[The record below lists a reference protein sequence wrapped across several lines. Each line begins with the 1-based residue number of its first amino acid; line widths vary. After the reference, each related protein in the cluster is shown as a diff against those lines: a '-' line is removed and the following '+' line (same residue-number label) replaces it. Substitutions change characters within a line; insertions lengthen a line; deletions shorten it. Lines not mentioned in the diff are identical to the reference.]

1 MSTLHSGENTSPTS
15 VTVRG
20 QKRLRLSFTCNQ
32 CRKRKV
38 RCDESQP
45 RCSNCVARGDECVTV
60 DPNDPAREVSRR
72 RTNNVDEAT
81 KELRVEKS
89 VGPSHPQTH
98 PRPYIHHRE
107 MILNSDAPT
116 NKRKLIGGGTLQA
129 FARFLDCSF
138 EHHGWE
144 LISSK
149 FSFGMQI
156 SEEVQL
162 PSIGTAL
169 LLPQIPLDMDRIL
182 SRFRA
187 RLYPM
192 IPIVDMESLLSAA
205 KSLSLRDLA
214 QLPQED
220 VPNLCCLYSIFG
232 IMEDENAGTYTEE
245 GSAFISTAYRLSSYL
260 ISMPYF
266 SSVQAMLLLTVA
278 LRSRNKDGA
287 AWQILGQGIRI
298 AQSIGLHRRVDGEV
312 VENPGSVKILDNSDW
327 DARVWWT
334 CYCLEKTMGLE
345 VGRPV
350 SIRDSDCDQV
360 LPRARLDDGSV
371 NYLHVWVG
379 LAQLQSRII
388 DILYHRSE
396 EQQNAS
402 SLLTDIGKIDKN
414 IIEWSSTIE
423 PEEIRSASNVPS

>member
-15 VTVRG
+15 MTVRG
-20 QKRLRLSFTCNQ
+20 QKRLRVSFACNQ

-45 RCSNCVARGDECVTV
+45 RCGNCVARGDECVTL
-60 DPNDPAREVSRR
+60 DPNDPTREVSRR
-72 RTNNVDEAT
+72 RTTNVNDAT
-81 KELRVEKS
+81 NELRVEKS
-89 VGPSHPQTH
+89 VGPSDPQTH
-98 PRPYIHHRE
+98 PRPYIRHRE
-107 MILNSDAPT
+107 TILNSDAPT
-116 NKRKLIGGGTLQA
+116 NKRKLIGGGTLQG
-129 FARFLDCSF
+129 FARFLDRSF

-182 SRFRA
+182 SRFRT

-192 IPIVDMESLLSAA
+192 IPIVDMEPLLSAA

-220 VPNLCCLYSIFG
+220 VPDLCCLYSIFG
-232 IMEDENAGTYTEE
+232 IMEDENAGTYTEN

-266 SSVQAMLLLTVA
+266 SSVQAMLL
-278 LRSRNKDGA
+278 
-287 AWQILGQGIRI
+287 
-298 AQSIGLHRRVDGEV
+298 
-312 VENPGSVKILDNSDW
+312 
-327 DARVWWT
+327 
-334 CYCLEKTMGLE
+334 
-345 VGRPV
+345 
-350 SIRDSDCDQV
+350 
-360 LPRARLDDGSV
+360 
-371 NYLHVWVG
+371 
-379 LAQLQSRII
+379 
-388 DILYHRSE
+388 
-396 EQQNAS
+396 
-402 SLLTDIGKIDKN
+402 
-414 IIEWSSTIE
+414 
-423 PEEIRSASNVPS
+423 